1 MQRGIFFTKR
11 DMDNSYSIQIQ
22 GRGFT
27 MAKIIIRTHDG
38 KEQNRPENILI
49 KRNGQNEEFYKMLE
63 EVWQNM
69 HNNVTN
75 MEDVYENK
83 H

>member
-1 MQRGIFFTKR
+1 MVR
-11 DMDNSYSIQIQ
+11 
-22 GRGFT
+22 
-27 MAKIIIRTHDG
+27 IIMKNPDG
-38 KEQNRPENILI
+38 VCCGRPEDIFI

>member
-1 MQRGIFFTKR
+1 
-11 DMDNSYSIQIQ
+11 
-22 GRGFT
+22 
-27 MAKIIIRTHDG
+27 MAKIKIRTHDG

-63 EVWQNM
+63 KVWQNM

>member
-1 MQRGIFFTKR
+1 MIR
-11 DMDNSYSIQIQ
+11 DANPIHLSRIVTISME
-22 GRGFT
+22 T
-27 MAKIIIRTHDG
+27 DG